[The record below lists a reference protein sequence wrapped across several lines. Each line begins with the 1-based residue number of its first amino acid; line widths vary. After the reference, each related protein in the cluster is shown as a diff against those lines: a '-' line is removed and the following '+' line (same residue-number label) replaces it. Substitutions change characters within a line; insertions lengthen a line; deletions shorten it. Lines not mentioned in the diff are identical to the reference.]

1 MQEKEKLE
9 QPKLVEVE
17 KVSTNP
23 ANYSTSNSDTSD
35 LLTTIV
41 LPKTTEQS
49 TKEKKP
55 ESAAYGDLEED
66 NQHDSPTRL
75 KPPAYLERQQFY
87 QRAVARIIDC
97 VVVTTIATAF
107 YVTVMTVVV
116 FTGGDPDSLR
126 LAEIQQGIK
135 DNTINTA
142 IQIWFSTLCYTMIPG
157 MLFVELMQTVT
168 HARTLMDFAS
178 FFLAALGPVVQIVYQ
193 TVYISGRKQATIGK
207 MITGICIVDL
217 DAKPLTPSRALVR
230 ELLFSL
236 DFVFFFMP
244 TVLREV
250 IKKIDYPRPL
260 HDLLTGATSVER
272 RAGLSKG
279 EQGELIPIGLAFL
292 SIAIMFSAGAI
303 FEHFYGDVAESGQVE
318 TARKLFGAESE
329 THLRQLWRYTKKR
342 IDAGEYNK
350 PDISEKEFQDVTQTI
365 QTLAK
370 HWGNEDTRV
379 AALYRPLLFD
389 SPIAKYPIEHEKLLI
404 IATDIDFTFRRH
416 NDYLLNGDLCQI
428 YLGKIRNSPSDKQ
441 KALYQK
447 VYLLSKY
454 FPHGSV
460 DNYKMTAAFLKS
472 AEALGHE
479 SALRNAIQLDGLQNL
494 SIDGLEDLHL
504 TYWDYRLYKLILAD
518 EFVRYQELNSARMLV
533 SGLLN
538 LEEQPAN
545 EARISTPRDKPS
557 LLEEKVLKSLSQ
569 EFPALTKKLKPSY
582 WKPIRE

>member
-1 MQEKEKLE
+1 MREKEKLE
-9 QPKLVEVE
+9 QPKLVEVVE
-17 KVSTNP
+17 ASANSPTRLNPNSCTVDQPTNIDLP
-23 ANYSTSNSDTSD
+23 AISD
-35 LLTTIV
+35 
-41 LPKTTEQS
+41 QS
-49 TKEKKP
+49 AKEKEP
-55 ESAAYGDLEED
+55 EVAAYGDLEED
-66 NQHDSPTRL
+66 NQKSSPTRL
-75 KPPAYLERQQFY
+75 KPPDYLERQQFY

-97 VVVTTIATAF
+97 VIATTIATAF
-107 YVTVMTVVV
+107 YITVMTVVV

-135 DNTINTA
+135 DNTFNTA

-157 MLFVELMQTVT
+157 MLLVELMQTIS

-178 FFLAALGPVVQIVYQ
+178 FFLAALGPVVQIIYQ
-193 TVYISGRKQATIGK
+193 TIYVSGRKQATIGK
-207 MITGICIVDL
+207 MITGVRIVDL
-217 DAKPLTPSRALVR
+217 DAKSLNFSRALAR

-250 IKKIDYPRPL
+250 VKKIDYPRPL

-279 EQGELIPIGLAFL
+279 EQGEILPIGLAFL
-292 SIAIMFSAGAI
+292 SILIMFSASAI
-303 FEHFYGDVAESGQVE
+303 FEHFYGNVVEAGQVE

-329 THLRQLWRYTKKR
+329 THLRQLWRSTRKR
-342 IDAGEYNK
+342 IDAGEFSK

-365 QTLAK
+365 QTLSK
-370 HWGNEDTRV
+370 HWGNEDARV
-379 AALYRPLLFD
+379 AALYRSLLFD
-389 SPIAKYPIEHEKLLI
+389 SPVAKYPIEHEKLLI

-428 YLGKIRNSPSDKQ
+428 YLGKIQNTPIEKQ

-447 VYLLSKY
+447 VYLLSRY

-460 DNYKMTAAFLKS
+460 QNYKMTAAFLKS

-479 SALRNAIQLDGLQNL
+479 TELRNAIQLDGLQNL
-494 SIDGLEDLHL
+494 TIDELESLHL

-518 EFVRYQELNSARMLV
+518 EFVRYQEVNNARMLV

-545 EARISTPRDKPS
+545 EARLSTPRDKPS
-557 LLEEKVLKSLSQ
+557 MLELSL
-569 EFPALTKKLKPSY
+569 
-582 WKPIRE
+582 IHI